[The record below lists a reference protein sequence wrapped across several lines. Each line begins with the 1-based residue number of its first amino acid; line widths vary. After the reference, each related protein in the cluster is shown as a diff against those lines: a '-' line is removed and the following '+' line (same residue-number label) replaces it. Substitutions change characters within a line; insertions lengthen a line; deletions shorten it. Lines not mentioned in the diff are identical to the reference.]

1 MNKIETGKFFATQ
14 SIEALHEIRNCSELS
29 ASEIEQIDFAIRIK
43 QSLKAAQQRSYDMR
57 FKNCELTNEEIGA
70 IKNPF
75 KLQEYIH
82 IQCAVLDEMNGV
94 S

>member
-43 QSLKAAQQRSYDMR
+43 QSLKAAAERKYQER
-57 FKNCELTNEEIGA
+57 FANCELTNEEIGA

-75 KLQEYIH
+75 ILQKYVR
-82 IQCAVLDEMNGV
+82 IQCAVLNQMNEV
-94 S
+94 M